1 MEWRCEDKDTNVKKI
16 NCKVVI
22 LTKFVKWVIKK
33 KMVCSF
39 RNYMLNIL
47 KL

>member
-33 KMVCSF
+33 KWCARVEIIC
-39 RNYMLNIL
+39 
-47 KL
+47 